1 METSG
6 DRVWGWRRTE
16 NAKGGRASGG
26 GREREK
32 ERTRRAERERDS
44 AERRCNSVGLCI
56 ESAVAGR
63 TCRDHGGL
71 MRLRKR
77 RPHGQADAF
86 QSRLLVRS
94 FLHAVTVSKLGRAR
108 ILPAVHH
115 AVSSPFGFRETRA
128 YVIPEINLVK
138 HSARHP
144 PFLSIEVEFDRI
156 CFFDFAESSPPR
168 RRTTNLLLRWWRK
181 NSRSRRFYF
190 FNEKYKYLSL
200 GES

>member
-1 METSG
+1 MRKE
-6 DRVWGWRRTE
+6 DAQAAE
-16 NAKGGRASGG
+16 K
-26 GREREK
+26 EREK
-32 ERTRRAERERDS
+32 GRERERDS

-86 QSRLLVRS
+86 QSRSFARSFVRS
-94 FLHAVTVSKLGRAR
+94 FLHAVTVSKLGQAR
-108 ILPAVHH
+108 ILPAMHH

-138 HSARHP
+138 HSTRHP
-144 PFLSIEVEFDRI
+144 PSLSDRSGIRSDLLHRFRGELCLPLVAVERH
-156 CFFDFAESSPPR
+156 
-168 RRTTNLLLRWWRK
+168 LLLR
-181 NSRSRRFYF
+181 
-190 FNEKYKYLSL
+190 
-200 GES
+200 